1 MRINKNL
8 VSRTPKNA
16 LKILILKNNLPFD
29 ENSPQKQTLKCH
41 ALGVHWEKS
50 IWNRPKTSRIKI

>member
-16 LKILILKNNLPFD
+16 LKVLILKNNFPFD
-29 ENSPQKQTLKCH
+29 ENSPQKKH
-41 ALGVHWEKS
+41 SNAKHLGVHWEKS
-50 IWNRPKTSRIKI
+50 IWN